1 MLNADKQAAQQSLP
15 TLSHL
20 NQAQQE
26 AFNTQIN
33 NAHTRS
39 EVQQIIG
46 QAQNLNNVMKSLEDS
61 IQDKDQVKK
70 SSNYINEDPNEQQ
83 AYDNAVTQIENI
95 LHQTS
100 QPTMSVD
107 DLKNAINHIKNAK
120 DQLAGQSKLDKAKD
134 QADKELS
141 KLVDLTSY
149 QSSNVGNQIY
159 TAKTRT
165 EVAQALEKAKL

>member
-1 MLNADKQAAQQSLP
+1 M
-15 TLSHL
+15 
-20 NQAQQE
+20 
-26 AFNTQIN
+26 
-33 NAHTRS
+33 
-39 EVQQIIG
+39 
-46 QAQNLNNVMKSLEDS
+46 
-61 IQDKDQVKK
+61 KK

-134 QADKELS
+134 QADK
-141 KLVDLTSY
+141 
-149 QSSNVGNQIY
+149 N
-159 TAKTRT
+159 
-165 EVAQALEKAKL
+165 